1 MALSKEFY
9 LDEIRSKYPNSYNE
23 GLKDLPVKDLED
35 MLDFLDQALG
45 KADGGAIGIEV
56 LFTDKKPR
64 KNFFMGGPALEGQAL
79 QIYNSMKGYNFSDQE
94 IADALSARGLYTP
107 GGSTPTPEVTQPNII
122 NQQIQEGGDGPQGD
136 FGLFG
141 DLLKDTEK
149 DFNVQ
154 VYDEE
159 LGDFIDTTIKGYQN
173 VKSGLYQTKE
183 GKNVNP
189 MFSNTGV
196 TPGFLG
202 ALSNMFGLNKTVGG
216 FKPGSI
222 RGKYDGIRDIFFN
235 KQKKQ
240 QEDAIRKQQE
250 EKARQERLKRE
261 LEALAAQGRDYG
273 SGGGRDESLNLG
285 PGGSYTGRGDTGT
298 PGLDSIDYDL
308 KDGGPVG
315 VATMFTRR
323 R

>member
-1 MALSKEFY
+1 MTSEEYGQYIDDFELGADVMPGESLTDYIERRRREF
-9 LDEIRSKYPNSYNE
+9 DS
-23 GLKDLPVKDLED
+23 
-35 MLDFLDQALG
+35 

-56 LFTDKKPR
+56 LFTEKEPR

-79 QIYNSMKGYNFSDQE
+79 DIYNSMKGYNFSDQE

-107 GGSTPTPEVTQPNII
+107 GGTTQPEQVTGII
-122 NQQIQEGGDGPQGD
+122 NQQLQTGDGDGPKGD
-136 FGLFG
+136 FGIFG
-141 DLLKDTEK
+141 NLDKSTAK
-149 DFNVQ
+149 DFNVE

-159 LGDFIDTTIKGYQN
+159 FGDFVPTTITGYKN
-173 VKSGLYQTKE
+173 VNTGLYQDKF
-183 GKNVNP
+183 GKNLQP

-202 ALSNMFGLNKTVGG
+202 VVSNMLGLNKTVGG
-216 FKPGSI
+216 YVPGSI
-222 RGKYDGIRDIFFN
+222 RGKYDGIRDIFN
-235 KQKKQ
+235 KKQKKQ
-240 QEDAIRKQQE
+240 QEDAIKQQQE

-273 SGGGRDESLNLG
+273 SGGGRDESLNQG
-285 PGGSYTGRGDTGT
+285 PGGSYTGKGDTGT

>member
-1 MALSKEFY
+1 MTSEEYGQYIDDFELGADVMPGESLTEYIERRRREF
-9 LDEIRSKYPNSYNE
+9 DS
-23 GLKDLPVKDLED
+23 
-35 MLDFLDQALG
+35 

-56 LFTDKKPR
+56 LFTEKKPR

-107 GGSTPTPEVTQPNII
+107 GGTTQPEQVTGII
-122 NQQIQEGGDGPQGD
+122 NQQIQTGGDDGPKGD
-136 FGLFG
+136 FGIFG
-141 DLLKDTEK
+141 NLDKSTAK
-149 DFNVQ
+149 DFNVE

-159 LGDFIDTTIKGYQN
+159 VGDFVPTTITGYKN
-173 VKSGLYQTKE
+173 VNSGLYQDKF
-183 GKNVNP
+183 GKNLQP
-189 MFSNTGV
+189 MFSNTGMM
-196 TPGFLG
+196 PGGFAG
-202 ALSNMFGLNKTVGG
+202 AVLSLAGMKPKTVGG
-216 FKPGSI
+216 YVPGSI
-222 RGKYDGIRDIFFN
+222 RGKYDGIRDIFN

-240 QEDAIRKQQE
+240 REDIVRQQQE

-261 LEALAAQGRDYG
+261 LEALAAQNRIYG
-273 SGGGRDESLNLG
+273 SGGGRDESLNRG
-285 PGGSYTGRGDTGT
+285 PGGSYTGKGDTGT

-315 VATMFTRR
+315 LATMFTRR

>member
-1 MALSKEFY
+1 MTSEEYGQYIDDFELGADVMPGESLTEYIERRRREF
-9 LDEIRSKYPNSYNE
+9 DS
-23 GLKDLPVKDLED
+23 
-35 MLDFLDQALG
+35 

-56 LFTDKKPR
+56 LFTEKKPR

-107 GGSTPTPEVTQPNII
+107 GGTTQPEQVTGII
-122 NQQIQEGGDGPQGD
+122 NQQIQTAGDDGPKGD
-136 FGLFG
+136 FGIFG
-141 DLLKDTEK
+141 NLDKSTAK
-149 DFNVQ
+149 DFNVE

-159 LGDFIDTTIKGYQN
+159 VGDFVPTTITGYKN
-173 VKSGLYQTKE
+173 VNSGLYQDKF
-183 GKNVNP
+183 GKNLQP
-189 MFSNTGV
+189 LFSNTGF

-202 ALSNMFGLNKTVGG
+202 TALSLTGMKPQTVGG
-216 FKPGSI
+216 YVPGSI
-222 RGKYDGIRDIFFN
+222 RGKYDGIRDIFN

-240 QEDAIRKQQE
+240 REDAIRQQQE

-261 LEALAAQGRDYG
+261 LEALAAQNRIYG
-273 SGGGRDESLNLG
+273 SGGGRDESLNRG
-285 PGGSYTGRGDTGT
+285 PGGSYTGKGDTGT

-315 VATMFTRR
+315 LATMFTRR